1 MLLLRS
7 VVLPA
12 LAVVFNLLTVAAA
25 FGVLALLFQGDH
37 PLLGGPG
44 FLDAITASG
53 VFSVTY
59 GLSIDYQVFLLT
71 RMREGYD
78 MTGTTEGALDY
89 GLRRTAGVVTGAA
102 LIMAGVF
109 FAFATTDFSTTRE
122 LGVGLTVAVL
132 LDATLVRLILLPGT
146 LRLIGDRV
154 WHRPKLLRRIGRK
167 RQMADPMDMPMTAPF
182 PEGAEMARPAD

>member
-1 MLLLRS
+1 

-12 LAVVFNLLTVAAA
+12 LAVVMNLITVAAA
-25 FGVLALLFQGDH
+25 FGVLALLFQGDD

-71 RMREGYD
+71 RMREGWD
-78 MTGTTEGALDY
+78 LTGTTQGAIEY
-89 GLRRTAGVVTGAA
+89 GMRRTAGVVTGAA

-109 FAFATTDFSTTRE
+109 SAFATTDFATTRE
-122 LGVGLTVAVL
+122 LGVGLSVAVL
-132 LDATLVRLILLPGT
+132 LDATLVRLILLPGA
-146 LRLIGDRV
+146 LRLLGDRA
-154 WHRPKLLRRIGRK
+154 WHRPRLLRRIGR
-167 RQMADPMDMPMTAPF
+167 RRRVTDPMDMPMPAGSF
-182 PEGAEMARPAD
+182 PEPAEASRGPS